1 MTDLNIIKNIFN
13 NKNLAIPNLYFCQTY
28 DNKKINDEIINF
40 KVLDINHDK
49 YNNLLEKNINK
60 IKNTKKK
67 TKRNIKKKNK
77 KTKKNK
83 KLY

>member
-1 MTDLNIIKNIFN
+1 MTDLNMIKNIFN

-49 YNNLLEKNINK
+49 YNNLLEK
-60 IKNTKKK
+60 
-67 TKRNIKKKNK
+67 
-77 KTKKNK
+77 
-83 KLY
+83 

>member
-1 MTDLNIIKNIFN
+1 MTITTN
-13 NKNLAIPNLYFCQTY
+13 
-28 DNKKINDEIINF
+28 
-40 KVLDINHDK
+40 
-49 YNNLLEKNINK
+49 YNGFNLLEKNINK